1 MLDEARTA
9 VFSMSMDSAKK
20 KEMEDFFENLGLT
33 LTSGVNIFFEASV
46 IWAKMPFEVSREET
60 EIPDMTGRTTGWQ
73 GEEGSAV
80 PCGCSRPGSARW
92 STCIR
97 SLV

>member
-60 EIPDMTGRTTGWQ
+60 EIAGWQ
-73 GEEGSAV
+73 GKEGSTVFHADAADQETPGGV
-80 PCGCSRPGSARW
+80 P
-92 STCIR
+92 
-97 SLV
+97 V

>member
-60 EIPDMTGRTTGWQ
+60 EMQ
-73 GEEGSAV
+73 GKEGSAV
-80 PCGCSRPGSARW
+80 FHADAADQEAPGG
-92 STCIR
+92 
-97 SLV
+97 VPV